1 VPIRRRY
8 SLSVLFFSA
17 FIALLQA
24 HETPTPFC
32 DSEIKNSPLLE
43 LDLDTAVYRAL
54 TQSLTL
60 NVAHHQSQSSRYQ
73 VKQAR
78 LPPNPAFSYEVE
90 NFAGNNNWKGWN
102 NREERYFYS
111 QLFETAGKRHL
122 RTQAAS
128 YQYYANLVGYDV
140 SKLIVLNR
148 LSRSFI
154 AVVAAQELLKVS
166 QDQTEI
172 AKEVL
177 RIATKKVEAG
187 KVSLIQQNKAEVA
200 YSTSIIAIER
210 ARVELINAKK
220 RLSLIWAQAC
230 PDFEKAVFPFYT
242 ISNPVSFEQCLAD
255 LCDQPEIVQSLYTQL
270 NAKKNWHLE
279 KAKSIPD
286 VTLQVGY
293 KANYEEK
300 NQGMIA
306 GISIPIPLFDRNQG
320 NIGRAYYDM
329 LKTGDQGRQLW
340 LVLESRLA
348 ILHEELVRAYEEAN
362 RIKNISLP
370 SATQAFE
377 LAQKGYREGKFEYLE
392 VLDAQRTLFE
402 IRERYIQSLVNYHT
416 RSADIDYLNSQ
427 ME

>member
-1 VPIRRRY
+1 MG
-8 SLSVLFFSA
+8 
-17 FIALLQA
+17 LLQA
-24 HETPTPFC
+24 HETT
-32 DSEIKNSPLLE
+32 SALSYNSGTNNTFLVE

-54 TQSLTL
+54 TRSLMLT
-60 NVAHHQSQSSRYQ
+60 AAYDQSQSSRYQ

-78 LPPNPAFSYEVE
+78 LYPNPGFSYEVE
-90 NFAGNNNWKGWN
+90 NFAGNNNWEGWSH
-102 NREERYFYS
+102 REERYFYS
-111 QLFETAGKRHL
+111 QLFETAGKRQL

-154 AVVAAQELLKVS
+154 AVIAAQEFLKVA

-200 YSTSIIAIER
+200 YSTSMIAIER

-220 RLSLIWAQAC
+220 RLSLIWAETC

-242 ISNPVSFEQCLAD
+242 ISNPISFEQCLAD

-270 NAKKNWHLE
+270 NAKKIWHLE

-300 NQGMIA
+300 NKGMIA
-306 GISIPIPLFDRNQG
+306 GISFPIPLFDRNQG

-329 LKTGDQGRQLW
+329 LKTGDQGRQLY

-362 RIKNISLP
+362 RTKNISLP

-377 LAQKGYREGKFEYLE
+377 LAQRGYREGKFEYLE

-402 IRERYIQSLVNYHT
+402 VREKYIQSLVNYHVKI
-416 RSADIDYLNSQ
+416 ADVNYLNSQ